1 MPNIAYHVWIY
12 VGLMV
17 GLAGLQLRMIDTFVF
32 TPESTQVLNDWMG
45 PKTDA
50 PTGAI
55 QRWAV
60 NENLVRKQYQ
70 PPLWLGYALIS
81 TGGVLFVHG
90 WLLRKAGKG

>member
-1 MPNIAYHVWIY
+1 MSSIAYHVWLY

-17 GLAGLQLRMIDTFVF
+17 GMLGLQLRMVETYVF
-32 TPESTQVLNDWMG
+32 TQESTKVLNDWVG
-45 PKTDA
+45 PNQES

-60 NENLVRKQYQ
+60 NEGVVQKQFR
-70 PPLWLGYALIS
+70 PPIWLGYALMS

-90 WLLRKAGKG
+90 WLLRNGK